1 MHELKRIYG
10 KPPHGEK
17 WRLKDH
23 SLSKLWIGL
32 TNGRTLIFY
41 SRDWPHEASGLRD
54 QLIGIKRFEKNI
66 LHNLEK
72 YPYTTAIIY
81 DKHSDAV
88 IAKYREGRKLV
99 I

>member
-1 MHELKRIYG
+1 MPELKRIWG
-10 KPPHGEK
+10 KPEEGK
-17 WRLKDH
+17 WKLKFH
-23 SLSKLWIGL
+23 SLSKLWIAL
-32 TNGRTLIFY
+32 TNGKTLIFY

-66 LHNLEK
+66 LSNMEK

-81 DKHSDAV
+81 DQHSDAV